1 MKLIS
6 FLRISGLVILLLA
19 ACTTTQPLVEELPAP
34 RVEQL
39 PAPGVAVRFNDLEA
53 PTLMPLTQELFYSD
67 LDEVGTAAVDAITL
81 TLAAPVAPATATPL
95 PPVTLS
101 PQILAGYDV
110 LPAPDELVSLAQQV
124 YAGYLPAQIEIPAIN
139 VFTRITPVGWRDT
152 GFGIEWDS
160 PQFAAGFLVSS
171 VAPGTNGNT
180 VVYGHNNIFGE
191 VFRNLEQ
198 LTPRDGIFI
207 TTASGQ
213 SFVYSVEIVETFQEY
228 GITTAQ
234 QQSHL
239 AYFNPTS
246 DSRLTL
252 LTCFPYTGNSHRTA
266 IVARPS
272 G

>member
-6 FLRISGLVILLLA
+6 FWRISGLVSLLLA
-19 ACTTTQPLVEELPAP
+19 GCSTTQPLVDELPAP

-53 PTLMPLTQELFYSD
+53 PTLMPLTQEL
-67 LDEVGTAAVDAITL
+67 EAATAAVDALSL

-124 YAGYLPAQIEIPAIN
+124 FAGNLPAQIEIPAID
-139 VFTRITPVGWRDT
+139 VFTHITPVGWRDT
-152 GFGIEWDS
+152 GSGIEWDS

-171 VAPGTNGNT
+171 IAPGTSGNT

-198 LTPRDGIFI
+198 LTPGDGIFI
-207 TTASGQ
+207 TTADGQ
-213 SFVYSVEIVETFQEY
+213 TYVYSVEIVETFQEY

-252 LTCFPYTGNSHRTA
+252 LTCWPYTGNSHRTA